1 MSICIAPVRETSLMC
16 SGIARIV
23 KGYHSFT
30 CIQGKRNEPYLPLP
44 SQLASQHCF
53 MHI

>member
-1 MSICIAPVRETSLMC
+1 MPLVSPVMPNSIKIKLKVKVDDLYSASTHEVSLKC

-30 CIQGKRNEPYLPLP
+30 YTR
-44 SQLASQHCF
+44 
-53 MHI
+53 